1 MSYQSFESR
10 DFPVSRG
17 FTLTE
22 LLIVVA
28 IAGILLTFAVP
39 SFTESIQNNRMAT
52 QINELHATLS
62 FARSE
67 AVKRNRTVTVCR
79 SDNATNCNGDW
90 QDGWIVFLDTNFDG
104 TFNGTDEILRVHGG
118 LNEDMTLDFDQTR
131 VSYGSSGIATG
142 GMNGTFT
149 LCDQRGDLRSKGLI
163 IGASG
168 RPRLAQDSDENG
180 IPEDGSDSDLACS

>member
-1 MSYQSFESR
+1 MTVRKTE
-10 DFPVSRG
+10 SRG

-28 IAGILLTFAVP
+28 IGGILLTFAVP

-52 QINELHATLS
+52 QINELHASLS

-67 AVKRNRTVTVCR
+67 AVKRNGSVTMCR
-79 SDNATNCNGDW
+79 SSNATSCTGDW

-104 TFNGTDEILRVHGG
+104 AFNGTDEVLRVHGG
-118 LNEDMTLDFDQTR
+118 MNEDMTLDFDQTR
-131 VSYGSSGIATG
+131 VTYASSGIATG

-149 LCDQRGDLRSKGLI
+149 LCDHRGDLRARGLL

-168 RPRLAQDSDENG
+168 RPRLAVDSNENG
-180 IPEDGSDSDLACS
+180 IPEDGSSTDLACS

>member
-1 MSYQSFESR
+1 MSARIHESA
-10 DFPVSRG
+10 G

-28 IAGILLTFAVP
+28 IGGILLTFAVP
-39 SFTESIQNNRMAT
+39 SFTETIQNNRMAT
-52 QINELHATLS
+52 QINELHASLS

-79 SDNATNCNGDW
+79 SDNASTCSGDW

-104 TFNGTDEILRVHGG
+104 AFNGSDEILRVHGA

-131 VSYGSSGIATG
+131 VSYASSGIASG

-149 LCDQRGDLRSKGLI
+149 LCDQRGDLRARGLL

-168 RPRLAQDSDENG
+168 RPRLATDSDDNG
-180 IPEDGSDSDLACS
+180 IPEDGSSTDLACS